1 MALCAQTW
9 RKLRGSRAS
18 RPYGPHTS
26 PVAATPPSGPSLDE
40 DEIWHWWCQAL
51 VQISPKKTKEAALC
65 EGLLGQQWC
74 FL

>member
-1 MALCAQTW
+1 MAFL
-9 RKLRGSRAS
+9 LRSGGSSGVAGRVC
-18 RPYGPHTS
+18 PHTS
-26 PVAATPPSGPSLDE
+26 PIAASQVSGPSLDE

-51 VQISPKKTKEAALC
+51 VQISSKKTKEAVLC